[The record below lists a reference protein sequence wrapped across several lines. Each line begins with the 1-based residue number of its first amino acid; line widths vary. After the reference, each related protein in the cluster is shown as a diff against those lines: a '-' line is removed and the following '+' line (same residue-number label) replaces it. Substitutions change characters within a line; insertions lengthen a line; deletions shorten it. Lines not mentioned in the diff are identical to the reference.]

1 MLTYF
6 PPHPHPFRNLC
17 RKEYKKRQAAKGRTN
32 NKFIMPFFHGWENE
46 VQQVKRSLLENI
58 EGANDA
64 ATNKAPKRLRIADSE
79 GAKRFCGDANKKF
92 QAAWDVLCSAS
103 GSGFDDAASKGE
115 YLKRRI
121 AGTFSE
127 VCSRVICFRKCAHI
141 FILGTDALEFLAA
154 AERRYDKVQMLKCLL
169 YSDTHAIRM

>member
-1 MLTYF
+1 
-6 PPHPHPFRNLC
+6 
-17 RKEYKKRQAAKGRTN
+17 
-32 NKFIMPFFHGWENE
+32 MPFFRKWKK
-46 VQQVKRSLLENI
+46 VVLDLKKLLLDNI

-64 ATNKAPKRLRIADSE
+64 ATSKAPKRLRAADSE
-79 GAKRFCGDANKKF
+79 GANRFCEEANEKF

-141 FILGTDALEFLAA
+141 FVLGTDALEFLAA

-169 YSDTHAIRM
+169 YPDTHAIRM